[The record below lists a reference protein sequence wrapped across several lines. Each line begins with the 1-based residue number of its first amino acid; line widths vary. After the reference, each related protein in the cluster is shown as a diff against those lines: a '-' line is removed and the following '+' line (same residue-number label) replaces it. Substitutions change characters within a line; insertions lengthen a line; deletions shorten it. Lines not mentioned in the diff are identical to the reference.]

1 MKNLFKNRFLCLFSA
16 SALAVT
22 ALIPCEASAM
32 PITKSVTIQV
42 YQLCDDAGNN
52 CASTGPA
59 GNSYFSNETN
69 RIWSQAGIEVIF
81 NFVAQIN
88 STGFSFL
95 SNSVVGDG
103 FADLAAAH
111 GSRGPSSSVIDLFL
125 VRTLA
130 GLFGEAWQ
138 GQGGMAIAMDEVMAF
153 NGGMGRIDTIAHELG
168 HNLGLV
174 SVFLGGDADGH
185 SSLAEFL
192 MGSGIWRNVPAS
204 ITDIA
209 PDGLGLDQIPE
220 NQAHVARQSLL
231 LSDVASRGDANAVP
245 EPGSM
250 VLLGSGL
257 LAVVMAR
264 RRRS

>member
-1 MKNLFKNRFLCLFSA
+1 MNTSPKTRFLRLFSL
-16 SALAVT
+16 SALAIC
-22 ALIPCEASAM
+22 ALIPWEALAM

-59 GNSYFSNETN
+59 GNSYFSSETN

-95 SNSVVGDG
+95 SDSVVGDG

-125 VRTLA
+125 VHTLA
-130 GLFGEAWQ
+130 GLFGEGWQ
-138 GQGGMAIAMDEVMAF
+138 GQGGMVIGMDEVMAF
-153 NGGMGRIDTIAHELG
+153 NGGLGRIDTIAHELG

-174 SVFLGGDADGH
+174 PVFLGGDAGGH

-192 MGSGIWRNVPAS
+192 MGSGVWRSVPGTLA
-204 ITDIA
+204 DIA
-209 PDGLGLDQIPE
+209 PNGLGLDQIPE
-220 NQAHVARQSLL
+220 NQAEVARQSLL
-231 LSDVASRGDANAVP
+231 LGDAAPRGDAHAVP

-250 VLLGSGL
+250 VMLGSGL

-264 RRRS
+264 RRKV

>member
-1 MKNLFKNRFLCLFSA
+1 MNNSPKTRLLRLFSV
-16 SALAVT
+16 SALAIS
-22 ALIPCEASAM
+22 ALIPGHASAM
-32 PITKSVTIQV
+32 PITRTVTLQV
-42 YQLCDDAGNN
+42 YQLCNDAGNN

-59 GNSYFSNETN
+59 GNAYFSNETN

-95 SNSVVGDG
+95 SGVPGDD
-103 FADLAAAH
+103 FADLAGAY

-125 VRTLA
+125 VHTLT
-130 GLFGEAWQ
+130 GLFGEGWQ
-138 GQGGMAIAMDEVMAF
+138 GQGGIVIAMDEVMAF
-153 NGGMGRIDTIAHELG
+153 NGGLGRIDTIAHELG

-174 SVFLGGDADGH
+174 PVSLGGDAGGH

-192 MGSGIWRNVPAS
+192 MGSGLWRS
-204 ITDIA
+204 IPGTIADIA
-209 PDGLGLDQIPE
+209 PNGLGLDQIPE
-220 NQAHVARQSLL
+220 NQAELARQSLL
-231 LSDVASRGDANAVP
+231 LGNAAPRADTAVP

-264 RRRS
+264 RRS

>member
-1 MKNLFKNRFLCLFSA
+1 MNTSPKTRFLRLFSF
-16 SALAVT
+16 SALAIC
-22 ALIPCEASAM
+22 ALISEHASAM
-32 PITKSVTIQV
+32 PITRSVTLQV

-95 SNSVVGDG
+95 SGVAGDD
-103 FADLAAAH
+103 FAGLAGAY
-111 GSRGPSSSVIDLFL
+111 GSRGPSSTVIDLFL
-125 VRTLA
+125 VHTLT

-138 GQGGMAIAMDEVMAF
+138 GQGGMVIAMDAVMAF
-153 NGGMGRIDTIAHELG
+153 NGGLGRIDTIAHELG

-174 SVFLGGDADGH
+174 PVFLGGDAGGH

-192 MGSGIWRNVPAS
+192 MGSGVWRSVPGTIA
-204 ITDIA
+204 DIA
-209 PDGLGLDQIPE
+209 PNGLGLDQIPE
-220 NQAHVARQSLL
+220 NQAEVARQSLL
-231 LSDVASRGDANAVP
+231 LGDAAPQGDTAVP
-245 EPGSM
+245 EPGTM
-250 VLLGSGL
+250 ALLGSGL

-264 RRRS
+264 RRS

>member
-1 MKNLFKNRFLCLFSA
+1 MKNLLKNRFLCLFST

-22 ALIPCEASAM
+22 ALIPWEASAM
-32 PITKSVTIQV
+32 PITKAVTIQV

-95 SNSVVGDG
+95 SGVAGDG
-103 FADLAAAH
+103 FVDLTGAY
-111 GSRGPSSSVIDLFL
+111 GSRGPSSTVIDLFL
-125 VRTLA
+125 VRTLT
-130 GLFGEAWQ
+130 GLFGEGWQ
-138 GQGGMAIAMDEVMAF
+138 GQGGMVIAMDEVMAF
-153 NGGMGRIDTIAHELG
+153 NGGLGRIDTIAHELG

-174 SVFLGGDADGH
+174 PVFLGGDAGGH

-192 MGSGIWRNVPAS
+192 MGSGVWRSVPGTLA
-204 ITDIA
+204 DIA
-209 PDGLGLDQIPE
+209 PNGLGLDQIPE
-220 NQAHVARQSLL
+220 NQAEVARQSLL
-231 LSDVASRGDANAVP
+231 LGDAAPRGDAHAVP

-250 VLLGSGL
+250 VMLGSGL

-264 RRRS
+264 RRG

>member
-1 MKNLFKNRFLCLFSA
+1 MKNLSTTRFLRLLAIGALAA
-16 SALAVT
+16 SAL
-22 ALIPCEASAM
+22 IPGHASAM
-32 PITKSVTIQV
+32 PITKTVTLQV

-59 GNSYFSNETN
+59 GNAYFSNETN

-81 NFVAQIN
+81 SFVAQIN

-95 SNSVVGDG
+95 SGAAGDG
-103 FADLAAAH
+103 FADLTGAY
-111 GSRGPSSSVIDLFL
+111 GSMGPSSSVINLFL
-125 VRTLA
+125 VHTLT
-130 GLFGEAWQ
+130 GLFGEGWQ
-138 GQGGMAIAMDEVMAF
+138 GQGGMVIAMDTVMAF
-153 NGGMGRIDTIAHELG
+153 NGGLGRIDTIGHELG

-174 SVFLGGDADGH
+174 PVLLGGDAEGH

-192 MGSGIWRNVPAS
+192 MASGVWRSVPGTLA
-204 ITDIA
+204 DIA

-220 NQAHVARQSLL
+220 NQAELARQSLL
-231 LSDVASRGDANAVP
+231 LGDAAPRGDTAVP

-264 RRRS
+264 RRRSA